1 MTNLTVDK
9 TITIDMFMDD
19 WVEERISEL
28 YKDQEFM
35 RLLKEPDKKR
45 FWEYVDKEP
54 YDVKKVIPPIFD
66 EYTPYGIFYGLES
79 LPVELEVCYAILA
92 FHVPS
97 TFKRLC
103 GGDLVDL
110 MALQE
115 VTVPDDNPYFSS
127 KDGVL
132 YNKDLTQL
140 IFCPNNR
147 KKTSLIIPS
156 SVTEMDPA
164 AFLQNMSLKSVVLSE
179 NLEKMDPYAFSQCYS
194 LESITVPSLNPYFS
208 SYEGVLFDKRM
219 ERLIQYPVKKSDKSF
234 ITPEKTRFINDGA
247 FQSNRS
253 LEEITLNDGLRE
265 IGSSAFMDCRNL
277 RSINLPD
284 TVTDI
289 GMNAFAGDSNLSSI
303 ILPPKIKYLCSS
315 LFSGCSSLREIIIP
329 DGVERIDEYPF
340 MGCSALK
347 RVTIPNSVVII
358 HGSAFDDCYALRSLE
373 YGGTKAQF
381 WGICVLEVPLFE
393 CSDVK
398 CIHCS
403 DGDILLDRDC

>member
-9 TITIDMFMDD
+9 TIDIIFEDCIK
-19 WVEERISEL
+19 ERISEL

-54 YDVKKVIPPIFD
+54 YEVKTVIPPIFD
-66 EYTPYGIFYGLES
+66 EYTPCGIFHGLEG
-79 LPVELEVCYAILA
+79 LPVELDIGDAILA

-103 GGDLVDL
+103 GGDLVGL

-140 IFCPNNR
+140 IFCPGNR
-147 KKTSLIIPS
+147 KETSLIIPS

-164 AFLQNMSLKSVVLSE
+164 AFLENIKLKSVTLSK
-179 NLEKMDPYAFSQCYS
+179 NLEKMDPYAFGRCYS

-208 SYEGVLFDKRM
+208 SHEGVLFDKRM
-219 ERLIQYPVKKSDKSF
+219 ERLIQYPVQKSDKSF
-234 ITPEKTRFINDGA
+234 IAPEKTRSINDGA

-284 TVTDI
+284 TITDI
-289 GMNAFAGDSNLSSI
+289 GMNAFAGDSSLSSI
-303 ILPPKIKYLCSS
+303 ILPPKIEYLSSS
-315 LFSGCSSLREIIIP
+315 LFSGCSRLREIIIP
-329 DGVERIDEYPF
+329 DGVKRIDECPF
-340 MGCSALK
+340 MCCSALE
-347 RVTIPNSVVII
+347 RVTIPNSVTTI
-358 HGSAFDDCYALRSLE
+358 HGSAFDDCYALRSVE

-381 WGICVLEVPLFE
+381 RGICVLEVPLFE
-393 CSDVK
+393 DGDVK

-403 DGDILLDRDC
+403 DGDILLDECD